1 MPLLFVLLVLV
12 FGDWVG
18 ATPSPVHFNPKT
30 KFPTMRPSKRPS
42 ARPVT
47 ALPVHPSA
55 SPTAFAGPSSSPSLT
70 SALPSL
76 APSPAPAS
84 PLPSASP
91 TSSAPTSSP
100 TLREDGVS
108 FTLVLD
114 NPNITQLYVTQ
125 APTLLPT
132 SQRRPSSSLRT
143 AEPSAAPLP
152 DEYEEE
158 PKSEYYRPDR
168 QGRRRRRLGVVDLPN
183 TNPINNSNL
192 SPLVNWQVL
201 YQGVH
206 CLLDFLLLA
215 NNLAYSQFYIS
226 ALPENALACNASFD
240 NCFPLRVGVFI
251 IPVGQVYEENA
262 TCVVPRCGRACADS
276 CVLAA
281 QMDSLVQA
289 NLMQTRLL
297 RMGSTLPELT
307 SNGSMVEIRN
317 LVFGLKS
324 NDLYPSGRF
333 CRDDYLDPTEM
344 ARILNTLTQSPT
356 APNIDYVDQGPSP
369 GLVAGISLSVF
380 GAVLLVGLALAWYCV
395 KRRTRLQKRMESD
408 EEYAIDLSKLKLG
421 QQVGSG
427 SSSKIFVA
435 HYEGSVVCIKEMR
448 SGVNVGLLKR
458 EVDTLRILKHP
469 HIIQLYGYAINTSQ
483 RFLIMMEL
491 MDTSLDRVIRER
503 HANATAG
510 EQWLDPA
517 HSSWALEVS
526 RQIALALHFC
536 HSKEV
541 MHCDVKPAN
550 VLFKGT
556 TVKLCDLGIAKLV
569 NAKVKPE
576 NIQGTI
582 SYMAP
587 ELLRDGTT
595 SKAIDVYAFAVVV
608 WQTFH
613 LEPSPYP
620 SQLSRKDIRD
630 EILQHRLPKLHPELD
645 PRVGRLICQAW
656 DFNPDLRPT
665 FNEILTQL
673 ECIAP
678 ADSPISTV
686 MERLGSDGDSL
697 DEGGGADN
705 VKWTSLGD
713 VLTAVVRERP
723 RSRHRNHR
731 QPTVAPLDLTLSP
744 SNSQVEHSF
753 QYDGESFVF
762 SNGLVVL
769 PEHGDGPYDSGK
781 IRRIALLGQGAAGQ
795 VHSGVLDDTWEV
807 VAVKEVSKFFDQQ
820 VRSQAKK
827 EIEALGMLKHER
839 IVGLRALYFNSS
851 FASLSITMVL
861 EFVLGGSLQRIV
873 DYSKA
878 PMDEASLVVIA
889 RDVVEALVFCR
900 ERGVVHLDVK
910 PANILVAHTGR
921 AKLADFGLAKLLN
934 QDVANTFLGTAC
946 YMSPE
951 RARGD
956 GYGFPADVWGLGLS
970 LATAAMGEYPLP
982 ETRQFLL
989 VEITD
994 MAKEFALP
1002 PQLSRAGQECILKC
1016 LAVSE
1021 HARPVPLAL
1030 QADKWL
1036 AVSVPSSTATVA
1048 AERESDEEKAEPPGS
1063 DNSLP
1068 LFVLA
1073 EIADRLVEDEES
1085 LDSLLLRKRAAM
1097 QNLAAQF
1104 ELEVGQVLVVFQEAF
1119 ARRTE
1124 PPPTAVCTI

>member
-1 MPLLFVLLVLV
+1 MPILFVLLILV

-18 ATPSPVHFNPKT
+18 LVAATLSPVQFNPKT
-30 KFPTMRPSKRPS
+30 KFPAMRPTMRPSKRPTM
-42 ARPVT
+42 RP
-47 ALPVHPSA
+47 AKLPIIAPTIANPS
-55 SPTAFAGPSSSPSLT
+55 FSPSLT
-70 SALPSL
+70 SARPSL
-76 APSPAPAS
+76 APS
-84 PLPSASP
+84 LEP
-91 TSSAPTSSP
+91 TSSQPSFSPSFSAPTNSP

-108 FTLVLD
+108 FTLVFD
-114 NPNITQLYVTQ
+114 NPNFTQLYLSQ
-125 APTLLPT
+125 SPTMLPT
-132 SQRRPSSSLRT
+132 SRRRPSTMLRT
-143 AEPSAAPLP
+143 AEPTTSPHPIL

-158 PKSEYYRPDR
+158 NEYDVPKTEYSKPGQY
-168 QGRRRRRLGVVDLPN
+168 QTGAMGRRRLSVVDLPN

-226 ALPENALACNASFD
+226 ALPEDSKACNASFD
-240 NCFPLRVGVFI
+240 DCFPLRIGVFI

-262 TCVVPRCGRACADS
+262 TCIVPQCGKPCADS
-276 CVLAA
+276 CVLAT

-289 NLMQTRLL
+289 NLVQTRLL
-297 RMGSTLPELT
+297 KMGSTLPELIN
-307 SNGSMVEIRN
+307 NGSMVEIRN

-344 ARILNTLTQSPT
+344 ARVLHTLTQSPT
-356 APNIDYVDQGPSP
+356 VPDIDYIDQGPSP
-369 GLVAGISLSVF
+369 GLVVGISLSVF
-380 GAVLLVGLALAWYCV
+380 GAVLLVGITLAWYCL
-395 KRRTRLQKRMESD
+395 KRRTRMQKRMESD
-408 EEYAIDLSKLKLG
+408 EEYAIDLSRLKLDR
-421 QQVGSG
+421 QVGSG
-427 SSSKIFVA
+427 SSSKIFIA

-469 HIIQLYGYAINTSQ
+469 HIIQLYGYAISTNQ

-503 HANATAG
+503 HTNTI
-510 EQWLDPA
+510 LDPN
-517 HSSWALEVS
+517 HWMWAMDVS

-550 VLFKGT
+550 VLFKGS

-569 NAKVKPE
+569 NAKIKPE
-576 NIQGTI
+576 NIQG
-582 SYMAP
+582 
-587 ELLRDGTT
+587 
-595 SKAIDVYAFAVVV
+595 
-608 WQTFH
+608 H
-613 LEPSPYP
+613 
-620 SQLSRKDIRD
+620 LSRKDIRI
-630 EILQHRLPKLHPELD
+630 EILQHHQPKLHPELD
-645 PRVGRLICQAW
+645 PRIGRLICQAW
-656 DFNPDLRPT
+656 DYNPELRPT
-665 FNEILTQL
+665 FNEILSQL

-678 ADSPISTV
+678 TDSPSSTI
-686 MERLGSDGDSL
+686 MERIGSDGDSL
-697 DEGGGADN
+697 NGGDN
-705 VKWTSLGD
+705 VKWTSLSD
-713 VLTAVVRERP
+713 VLTAVVRENKTQRP

-769 PEHGDGPYDSGK
+769 PEHGDGPYDSSK
-781 IRRIALLGQGAAGQ
+781 IRRIALLGQGASGQ
-795 VHSGVLDDTWEV
+795 VHSGVQEDTWEV

-873 DYSKA
+873 DYSKS

-889 RDVVEALVFCR
+889 RDVVDALVFCR
-900 ERGVVHLDVK
+900 ERGVVHLDIK
-910 PANILVAHTGR
+910 PANILVSHTGR

-951 RARGD
+951 RARGE

-970 LATAAMGEYPLP
+970 LATAAMGNYPLP

-994 MAKEFALP
+994 MAKEFTLP
-1002 PQLSRAGQECILKC
+1002 PQLSQAGRECILKC
-1016 LAVSE
+1016 LAVNE
-1021 HARPVPLAL
+1021 HARPTPLAL
-1030 QADKWL
+1030 QADKWFT
-1036 AVSVPSSTATVA
+1036 VGMPSSVATVV
-1048 AERESDEEKAEPPGS
+1048 AEGESDEEKADSTSVAPN
-1063 DNSLP
+1063 NSLP

-1073 EIADRLVEDEES
+1073 DFADKLIEDEES
-1085 LDSLLLRKRAAM
+1085 FESLFLRKQVAM
-1097 QNLAAQF
+1097 QNLANQF
-1104 ELEVGQVLVVFQEAF
+1104 ELQLNQVLIVFQEAF
-1119 ARRTE
+1119 ERRNE
-1124 PPPTAVCTI
+1124 PPSTAVTAGLVCTI